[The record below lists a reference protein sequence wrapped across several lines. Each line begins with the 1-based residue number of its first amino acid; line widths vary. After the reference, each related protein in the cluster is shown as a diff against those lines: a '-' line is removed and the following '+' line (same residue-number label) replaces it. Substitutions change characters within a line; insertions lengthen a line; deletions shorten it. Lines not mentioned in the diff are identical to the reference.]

1 MVSKFNVSVVIAT
14 RNRAESLRDTL
25 ASLTRQSRRPDE
37 VVVVDNASSDHT
49 RDIALKFA
57 DSLNLKYVYE
67 AKRGIPY
74 ARNAGIQNA
83 GGDIIAFIDDDCV
96 ADENWLKNLEIPF
109 VKDPHIGV
117 VGGEISYFK
126 IGDDLLEAFYIQN
139 MTSGKK
145 ADSER

>member
-49 RDIALKFA
+49 RDIALKFV

-117 VGGEISYFK
+117 VGGEISYYR

-145 ADSER
+145 VDSKR

>member
-1 MVSKFNVSVVIAT
+1 MATNFMVSVVIAT

-25 ASLTRQSRRPDE
+25 DSLTRQSRKPDE

-49 RDIALKFA
+49 KDIALKFV

-83 GGDIIAFIDDDCV
+83 GGDIIAFIDDDCI

-126 IGDDLLEAFYIQN
+126 IGDDMLEAFYIQN

-145 ADSER
+145 ADSKR

>member
-1 MVSKFNVSVVIAT
+1 MESRFNISVVIAT
-14 RNRAESLRDTL
+14 RNRAESLKDTL
-25 ASLTRQSRRPDE
+25 ASLTRQSRKPDE

-49 RDIALKFA
+49 RDVALKFV

-83 GGDIIAFIDDDCV
+83 GGDIIAFVDDDCV

-126 IGDDLLEAFYIQN
+126 VGDELLEAFYIQN

-145 ADSER
+145 ADSKR

>member
-1 MVSKFNVSVVIAT
+1 MATNFIVSVVIAT

-25 ASLTRQSRRPDE
+25 DSLTRQSRKPDE

-49 RDIALKFA
+49 RDIALNFV

-67 AKRGIPY
+67 AKRGIPH

-96 ADENWLKNLEIPF
+96 ADENWLRQLEIPF
-109 VKDPHIGV
+109 IKDPHVGV

-126 IGDDLLEAFYIQN
+126 IGDDMLEAFYIQN
-139 MTSGKK
+139 MTSGQR
-145 ADSER
+145 ADSKR

>member
-1 MVSKFNVSVVIAT
+1 MATNFIVSVVIAT

-25 ASLTRQSRRPDE
+25 DSLTRQSRKPDE

-49 RDIALKFA
+49 KDIALKFV

-83 GGDIIAFIDDDCV
+83 GGDIIAFIDDDCI

-126 IGDDLLEAFYIQN
+126 IGDDMLEAFYIQN
-139 MTSGKK
+139 MTSGRR
-145 ADSER
+145 ADSKR

>member
-1 MVSKFNVSVVIAT
+1 MESRFNVSVVIAT
-14 RNRAESLRDTL
+14 RNRAESLKDTL
-25 ASLTRQSRRPDE
+25 ASLTRQSRKPDE

-49 RDIALKFA
+49 RDVALKFV

-83 GGDIIAFIDDDCV
+83 GGDIIAFVDDDCV

-126 IGDDLLEAFYIQN
+126 VGDELLEAFYIQN

-145 ADSER
+145 ADSKR